1 MQPTAGPLRVF
12 TIKRR
17 ANRSAAVVPIRPS
30 RLKNIASTSRST
42 RRHRAQSQPF
52 HWQPSWIAELVLCVS
67 SRTRN
72 CDGVAVAGAYQ
83 RRSIRRKCNRRY
95 SSSICSPSF
104 CCCRRASWSNSRS
117 PAKALNGCASPLS
130 YRFSIS
136 TKCVGA
142 FGIWRMLAGLNHFI
156 SYYDHSAAKW
166 RLWFDWKER
175 AQDRECLRCKHKEN
189 EYKHCCEFHARRLYQ
204 KSIAF
209 HHSSPRFVGS
219 SSQNSSGAGKILTL
233 SRVGSTIEN
242 SRRRWL
248 SGKALIF
255 LGLANPRLTNRGFCV
270 GTPTLLRVVDCV
282 F

>member
-1 MQPTAGPLRVF
+1 M
-12 TIKRR
+12 
-17 ANRSAAVVPIRPS
+17 
-30 RLKNIASTSRST
+30 
-42 RRHRAQSQPF
+42 
-52 HWQPSWIAELVLCVS
+52 
-67 SRTRN
+67 
-72 CDGVAVAGAYQ
+72 AGAYQ

-142 FGIWRMLAGLNHFI
+142 FGSLRMLAGLNHFI

-175 AQDRECLRCKHKEN
+175 AQDRERLRCKQKGN

-255 LGLANPRLTNRGFCV
+255 LGLANPRLTYRGFRV
-270 GTPTLLRVVDCV
+270 GTPTCS
-282 F
+282 